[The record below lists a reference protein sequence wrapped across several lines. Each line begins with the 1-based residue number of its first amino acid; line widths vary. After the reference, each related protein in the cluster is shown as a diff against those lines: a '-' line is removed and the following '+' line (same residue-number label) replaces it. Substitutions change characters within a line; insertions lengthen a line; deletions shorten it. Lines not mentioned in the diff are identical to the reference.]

1 MALEFLKF
9 WDKQE
14 KDEQKQADRSPVK
27 SFAAPDNIDGAT
39 DVEQNML
46 GPMMAGVANANG
58 EDSRPKI
65 RELVRQYR
73 GLASY
78 HEVDD
83 AIQEIVDEAIVVE
96 DGKEVV
102 WLDMDSTD
110 FSENIKKRIEDE
122 FSKVVQMLKIRKHGH
137 KWFRRWYVD
146 GRIYFHKILDKNNN
160 IVELRPLDPTKL
172 ELVRE
177 IQKEER
183 DGVSIVV
190 NTVEYYLYKSSVGGG
205 TWAQHHQSE
214 VRIPKEAIVFAHSGQ
229 YDSCTESSFI
239 IGYLHRAIKPA
250 NQLKML
256 EDALVIYRLSRAPE
270 RRVFY
275 VDVGNLPT
283 NKAQQYV
290 NGIINSV
297 KNRLVY
303 DTNTGKV
310 KNSTNAMSMLEDY
323 YLPRREGGKGT
334 EVTTLPSGQNLG
346 EIEDVQY
353 FNRKLFKAMYIPS
366 SRASAEDSQMGIS
379 FGGGGEITRDE
390 LKFSKFVR
398 RLQTRFETILMD
410 PLKHQLI
417 VNNIIT
423 EQEWDDNVERMYCTF
438 NKDSYFEEAKDLEIL
453 NSRMNALREIREH
466 VGVYFSNAYVQ
477 KNILRLS
484 DDQIETIRKEI
495 EEEQDKPQFQR
506 DDGF

>member
-1 MALEFLKF
+1 MLEFLKF

-14 KDEQKQADRSPVK
+14 QDDQKEAQRSPIK

-39 DVEQNML
+39 EVEQSML
-46 GPMMAGVANANG
+46 GPMMAGMTNVNG

-65 RELVRQYR
+65 RELVRTYR
-73 GLASY
+73 GLANY

-110 FSENIKKRIEDE
+110 FSENIKKRIDE
-122 FSKVVQMLKIRKHGH
+122 EFGKIVQMLKLRKHGH

-146 GRIYFHKILDKNNN
+146 SRIYFHKILDKDNN
-160 IVELRPLDPTKL
+160 IIELRPLDPTKL

-177 IQKEER
+177 IKKEER
-183 DGVSIVV
+183 EGVQVV
-190 NTVEYYLYKSSVGGG
+190 VGTVEYYLYKSGNGSGYVW
-205 TWAQHHQSE
+205 TQNHQSE

-229 YDSCTESSFI
+229 YDSCGDSPFI

-310 KNSTNAMSMLEDY
+310 KNQTSAMSMLEDY

-366 SRASAEDSQMGIS
+366 SRAASEDMQQGIS

-390 LKFSKFVR
+390 LKFSKFIR
-398 RLQTRFETILMD
+398 RLQSRFEQIMLD

-423 EQEWDDNVERMYCTF
+423 EQEWDENVERLYVTF

-453 NSRMNALREIREH
+453 NSRMNALREIQEH

-477 KNILRLS
+477 KEILRLS
-484 DDQIETIRKEI
+484 DDQIETIAKEI
-495 EEEQDKPQFQR
+495 EEEQSNPQFKR